1 MMTHNRQRYAFRGY
15 RSELVFRILYLVF
28 RIMFLETPRLLLRD
42 FTADDWPAV
51 FAYQRDP
58 RYLRLYEWS
67 DRTPEAVQAFV
78 QMFID
83 QQHARPRTRFQLA
96 VTLRQTGEA
105 IGNCG
110 IRRESPTSHEAEI
123 GYEIAPDQWGR
134 GYASEAV
141 AAIVR
146 FGIEPLLV
154 HRISAR
160 LADGPWVPPF
170 GFVGQH
176 TVQQPGIEAAVQH
189 ILIRMHVIV
198 VRDGGQAVFGFGLQE
213 NLVGDRPPEGAHAPP
228 APVGTRG
235 SSQTQPGTAPVR
247 RLSELVA

>member
-1 MMTHNRQRYAFRGY
+1 
-15 RSELVFRILYLVF
+15 
-28 RIMFLETPRLLLRD
+28 MFLETPRLLLRD

-83 QQHARPRTRFQLA
+83 QQYARPRTRFQLA

-146 FGIEPLLV
+146 FGIETLRV
-154 HRISAR
+154 HRISA
-160 LADGPWVPPF
+160 W
-170 GFVGQH
+170 
-176 TVQQPGIEAAVQH
+176 
-189 ILIRMHVIV
+189 
-198 VRDGGQAVFGFGLQE
+198 
-213 NLVGDRPPEGAHAPP
+213 
-228 APVGTRG
+228 
-235 SSQTQPGTAPVR
+235 
-247 RLSELVA
+247 LVADNVASARVLEKNGFQLEGRLRDKEMYKGRYWDVLMYAHLIDAP